1 MPAYKNKGFF
11 IGLAVFSILL
21 IMAFLNFI
29 PESLSSI
36 DGTSFSIKVKD
47 VEKEFFVNSKNAW
60 IVLAILSLMAI
71 WWATEAIPVA
81 VTALIPLALFP
92 ILDIADFSTTAAPFA
107 NKNIYLFLGGFIL
120 ALGIESSGLHK
131 RLALKMIA
139 IMGSSGPKLI
149 GSFMLVAALVSM
161 FVMNTS
167 TTLMLLPIGIAVCSV
182 VAKTI
187 PNISK
192 QQQKFFDISLMLGI
206 AYAATIG
213 GMSTTI
219 GTAPNLVFVAYM
231 KETWSIEISLF
242 EWMKIGLP
250 VAAVML
256 ISTWI
261 ILTKFIFPTTFIS
274 SDETKIKLQ
283 EMYDELGPLSKDEIK
298 VSILFSLAV
307 IFWISSKPIRDNLG
321 IGLEDAGVAIIA
333 AILLFM
339 IPSSSKNKNLLQWE
353 ATSKLPWGLLLLFGG
368 GLSLGAQVS
377 QTGLGYWIGD
387 GLSILENVPTI
398 VLILAVAAM
407 IIFLTE
413 MTSNVATTAT
423 FLPVFASVAVGIGIA
438 PMALTLPVCL
448 AASCAF
454 MLPVATP
461 PNAIVYGSGKF
472 TIATMMKAGFF
483 LNLVGILVVTLFV
496 YYLSPLVFQV

>member
-21 IMAFLNFI
+21 IMAFFNFI

-36 DGTSFSIKVKD
+36 DGKSFLIKVKE
-47 VEKEFFVNSKNAW
+47 VEKEYFVNSKNAW
-60 IVLAILSLMAI
+60 IVLAILALMAI
-71 WWATEAIPVA
+71 WWATEALPVA

-92 ILDIADFSTTAAPFA
+92 ILDIADFSNSAAPFA

-131 RLALKMIA
+131 RMALKMIMV
-139 IMGSSGPKLI
+139 MGSSGPKLI
-149 GSFMLVAALVSM
+149 GSFMIVAALVSM

-167 TTLMLLPIGIAVCSV
+167 TTLMLLPIGLAVCLV

-187 PNISK
+187 PNISN
-192 QQQKFFDISLMLGI
+192 QQQSYFDISLMLGI

-219 GTAPNLVFVAYM
+219 GTAPNLVFVSYM
-231 KETWSIEISLF
+231 DVSWGIDIGLF
-242 EWMKIGLP
+242 EWMKIGVP

-256 ISTWI
+256 LSAWI

-274 SDETKIKLQ
+274 SDETRIKLQ

-298 VSILFSLAV
+298 VSILFGLA
-307 IFWISSKPIRDNLG
+307 IAFWISSKPIRDNLG
-321 IGLEDAGVAIIA
+321 IGLEDAGVAIIV
-333 AILLFM
+333 AILLFI
-339 IPSSSKNKNLLQWE
+339 IPSSSKNKSLLQWD

-377 QTGLGYWIGD
+377 QTGLGLWIGE
-387 GLSILENVPTI
+387 GLTILENVPI
-398 VLILAVAAM
+398 IILILAVAAM

-423 FLPVFASVAVGIGIA
+423 FLPVFAAVADGIGIA

-472 TIATMMKAGFF
+472 SISTMMKAGFF

-496 YYLSPLVFQV
+496 YYLSPLVFPI